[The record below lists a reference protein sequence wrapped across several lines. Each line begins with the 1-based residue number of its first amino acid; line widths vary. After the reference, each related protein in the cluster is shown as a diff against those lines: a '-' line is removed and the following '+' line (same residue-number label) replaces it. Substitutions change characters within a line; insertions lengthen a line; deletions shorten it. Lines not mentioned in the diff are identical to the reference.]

1 MRLIGVFV
9 VVGVVSAQAVC
20 GVAHADDVT
29 VTIDF
34 SKPEDARKQAE
45 VLTTALSGPDN
56 TVKLDLKLVPEMVD
70 DRPNYNVR
78 RVPLRGG
85 ARNAK
90 AVKCDD
96 GWARFGS
103 ATASFSIEFGTI
115 YPHLVLTILHGT
127 PQQAPFQTA
136 ACEYAIDGP
145 DVPVIVFR
153 GVYAKSVIAIP
164 TAIDVELRPIRP

>member
-9 VVGVVSAQAVC
+9 IVSMVSAHAVL
-20 GVAHADDVT
+20 GVARADDVS

-45 VLTTALSGPDN
+45 VLMTALSGPDN
-56 TVKLDLKLVPEMVD
+56 TVKLDLKLVPEMID

-96 GWARFGS
+96 GWTRFGS
-103 ATASFSIEFGTI
+103 ATSSFIVEMGTI

-145 DVPVIVFR
+145 DVPVLVFR
-153 GVYAKSVIAIP
+153 GIYAKSVINIP
-164 TAIDVELRPIRP
+164 TAIDVELRPIVP